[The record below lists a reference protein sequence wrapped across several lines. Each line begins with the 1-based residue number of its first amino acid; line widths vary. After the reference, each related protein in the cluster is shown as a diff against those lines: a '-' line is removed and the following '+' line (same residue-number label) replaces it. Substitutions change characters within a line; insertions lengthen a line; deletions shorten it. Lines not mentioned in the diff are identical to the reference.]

1 MLKPCAWRRSGY
13 WRRATLAFLEAG
25 FHQRG
30 VHHESGAS
38 KWSAPRRELRRRV
51 SRSAC
56 SSRRNALSTSTP
68 NRALLGENCT
78 IESRVGA
85 ETTTTMM
92 PVGME
97 CRWPLMSLKQTRART
112 LLTPYS
118 SRKNCAFC
126 CWGAVPVFLLVPVA
140 VREPLAV
147 EIARTQKSSLR
158 WKALLQPSLCHREK
172 FVSEGLL
179 LAAPR

>member
-1 MLKPCAWRRSGY
+1 MVPK
-13 WRRATLAFLEAG
+13 
-25 FHQRG
+25 
-30 VHHESGAS
+30 
-38 KWSAPRRELRRRV
+38 
-51 SRSAC
+51 
-56 SSRRNALSTSTP
+56 N
-68 NRALLGENCT
+68 
-78 IESRVGA
+78 
-85 ETTTTMM
+85 TTTMM

-118 SRKNCAFC
+118 SRENCAFC

-147 EIARTQKSSLR
+147 GMARTQESSLR
-158 WKALLQPSLCHREK
+158 WKALLPPSLCHREK

-179 LAAPR
+179 LAAPRCPRAFRLGESCVEGLLAAERLPESSLSVQLCAFCDASQSSKAKSLMFPV